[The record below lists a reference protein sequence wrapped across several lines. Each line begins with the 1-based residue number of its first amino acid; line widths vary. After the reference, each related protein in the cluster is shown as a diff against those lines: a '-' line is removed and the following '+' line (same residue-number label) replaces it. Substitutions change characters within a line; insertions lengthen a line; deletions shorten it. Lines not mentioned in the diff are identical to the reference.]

1 MIFILLIF
9 SVFIGFFVLSSKYRN
24 PYTLRYIFGKKGAGK
39 STLMVKWMIK
49 DIKRGWHVYTDMPDV
64 NIKGIHFF
72 KTDDLAKFVPPP
84 GSAIYLDEV
93 GLSMDNRN
101 FKTFPAGMRD
111 FFALQRKY
119 KCKVI
124 VNSQSYD
131 VDKKVRDRVD
141 SMYLQSNI
149 GNLIG
154 VTRPIV
160 KKITLTEA
168 SSQGESRIADQLKF
182 SSIFSFR
189 FTWLPR
195 YHKYFNSFNAP
206 ARAAMPATVNENG
219 LTVRQQLRRI
229 KQGMSK
235 H

>member
-195 YHKYFNSFNAP
+195 YHKYFNIHYP
-206 ARAAMPATVNENG
+206 AWGPETPGWRTGNMCRS
-219 LTVRQQLRRI
+219 LF
-229 KQGMSK
+229 
-235 H
+235 